1 MQWRDNAGSL
11 KELRGLIRMRIL
23 TFTSLFPNKAQATL
37 GIFIYQQVAH
47 LARRPGIH
55 VEVVAPVPYSSSWL
69 PGEHWRTFS
78 QVPREEQIGGLR
90 VHHPSY
96 LLLPKIS
103 MPLHGRLMYTGS
115 LGLVRKLHQQEPFDC
130 IDAHYV
136 YPDGY
141 AAVQLGRV
149 LGIPVVVSARGTDI
163 NLFPSFRLIRPK
175 IRWTLREAAGAVAVS
190 AALKNSMVA
199 LGTPP
204 EKIRVIPNGIDT
216 GRFRPIERRAAREK
230 LGLPAEGPCVVAVG
244 NLLSIKGQEL
254 LIAALA
260 KLTPQ
265 HPALKL
271 YLVGDGP
278 QRAALE
284 ELAKS
289 VGLGERV
296 VLAGARPHDEL
307 PLWFNAADLSCLA
320 SRREGLPNVVLESLA
335 CGTPVV
341 ATRVGGTPQV
351 LSSPDLG
358 ILVEPDAASI
368 AAAMEAALSRA
379 WDRDLLARHVQS
391 RTWEGVAEE
400 VEQFLTEC
408 CMRRR

>member
-1 MQWRDNAGSL
+1 MQGHGNAGSL
-11 KELRGLIRMRIL
+11 KELRSLIRMRIL
-23 TFTSLFPNKAQATL
+23 TFTSLFPNQAQPTL
-37 GIFIYQQVAH
+37 GVFIYQRTAH
-47 LARRPGIH
+47 LARRPGMR
-55 VEVVAPVPYSSSWL
+55 VEVVAPVPYSPSWL
-69 PGEHWRTFS
+69 PGERWRAFS
-78 QVPREEQIGGLR
+78 QVPREEQIGGLC

-136 YPDGY
+136 YPDGH
-141 AAVQLGRV
+141 AAVQLSRV

-175 IRWTLREAAGAVAVS
+175 IRWTLRQAAGVVAVS
-190 AALKNSMVA
+190 SALRNAMVE
-199 LGTPP
+199 LGTPTDR
-204 EKIRVIPNGIDT
+204 IRVIPNGIDAR
-216 GRFRPIERRAAREK
+216 RFRPIERISAREQLK
-230 LGLPAEGPCVVAVG
+230 LPREGECVIAAG
-244 NLLSIKGQEL
+244 NLIPTKGQEL

-260 KLTPQ
+260 RLAAH
-265 HPALKL
+265 HPTLKL

-278 QRAALE
+278 QKAALK

-289 VGLGERV
+289 MGLGDRV

-307 PLWFNAADLSCLA
+307 PLWFNAAELSCLA

-335 CGTPVV
+335 CGTPVL
-341 ATRVGGTPQV
+341 ATRVGGIPEV

-358 ILVEPDAASI
+358 MLVEPDATSI
-368 AAAMEAALSRA
+368 ATAMEEALART
-379 WDRDLLARHVQS
+379 WDRDFLARHVQS